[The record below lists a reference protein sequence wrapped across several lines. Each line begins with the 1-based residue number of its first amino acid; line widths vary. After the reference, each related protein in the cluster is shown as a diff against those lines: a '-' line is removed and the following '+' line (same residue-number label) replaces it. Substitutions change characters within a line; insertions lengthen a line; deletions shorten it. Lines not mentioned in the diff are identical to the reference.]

1 MNGIII
7 VFLCCVLLG
16 GVTGFFLLSQII
28 GKVSEDE
35 RKLEEKIIN
44 VEPSTLYSADGK
56 VIYELGAE
64 SREIVEY
71 EQIPQVTIDAFL
83 AIEDS
88 RYFKHNGFDL
98 PRFISSA
105 FNNLR
110 SGSLAQGGSTLTMQ
124 TIDNFINKPK
134 EEKADSEGIKLA
146 PKLIL
151 FK

>member
-1 MNGIII
+1 MANDTTKKNSNPTGKKKKATVRNVVNGIII

-71 EQIPQVTIDAFL
+71 EQIPQVTIDAFWLLRIPVILNITVLIFL
-83 AIEDS
+83 ALFPVRSTIYVPDPWH
-88 RYFKHNGFDL
+88 RVVL
-98 PRFISSA
+98 P
-105 FNNLR
+105 
-110 SGSLAQGGSTLTMQ
+110 
-124 TIDNFINKPK
+124 
-134 EEKADSEGIKLA
+134 
-146 PKLIL
+146 
-151 FK
+151 

>member
-71 EQIPQVTIDAFL
+71 EQIPQVTIDAFWLLRIPVILNITVLIFL
-83 AIEDS
+83 ALFPVRSTIYVPDPWH
-88 RYFKHNGFDL
+88 RVVL
-98 PRFISSA
+98 P
-105 FNNLR
+105 
-110 SGSLAQGGSTLTMQ
+110 
-124 TIDNFINKPK
+124 
-134 EEKADSEGIKLA
+134 
-146 PKLIL
+146 
-151 FK
+151 

>member
-1 MNGIII
+1 MANDTTKKNSNPTGKKKKATVRNVVNGIII

-83 AIEDS
+83 AIEDYVILNITVLIFLALFPVRS
-88 RYFKHNGFDL
+88 TIYVPDPWHRVVL
-98 PRFISSA
+98 P
-105 FNNLR
+105 
-110 SGSLAQGGSTLTMQ
+110 
-124 TIDNFINKPK
+124 
-134 EEKADSEGIKLA
+134 
-146 PKLIL
+146 
-151 FK
+151 